1 MKSKVIET
9 IKKYAL
15 LVGTLIYLY
24 AGFAAIVAYYLSSA
38 IRSEWKGLIVPVIL
52 SSIFGAIYSVV
63 NYKLLGR
70 LFSKNT
76 VNTFTV
82 TLVITLLMLFIF
94 TLCMYAIKYIDV
106 IKIL

>member
-24 AGFAAIVAYYLSSA
+24 VGFTAIVAYYLISV
-38 IRSEWKGLIVPVIL
+38 IRSEYKGLIVPMVL
-52 SSIFGAIYSVV
+52 SFIFGAIYSAV
-63 NYKLLGR
+63 NYKLMGR
-70 LFSKNT
+70 LFSKNV

-82 TLVITLLMLFIF
+82 TLVITLLMLFIL
-94 TLCMYAIKYIDV
+94 TLCKLYWCY
-106 IKIL
+106 